1 MKRFLKA
8 VWNWHGW
15 IGKFFTI
22 FCVAC
27 LIAGVVGLAFGFT
40 KCKQHD
46 EIIYTNIFLNEKF
59 DLHNSN
65 YEVTV
70 LEAKTI
76 DQTTI
81 LNKKGDKEK
90 LSGHFVD
97 ATIKIFQKSDSK
109 EKIHKFDRND
119 FKLKGHTGVYLP
131 LNDIASIVG
140 WDMIDLHWDKRD
152 NGFVISSADISTEK
166 AIADYTY
173 VGKAISPGEEINF
186 HVFLPISNKNY
197 NVETSV
203 MILEFDFLFGGIWS
217 ERKRGEDVIL
227 LPRPDNLKA
236 QKHYV

>member
-22 FCVAC
+22 FCVSC
-27 LIAGVVGLAFGFT
+27 LIVGVIGLAFGLT

-70 LEAKTI
+70 LEAKTK
-76 DQTTI
+76 DQITI
-81 LNKKGDKEK
+81 LSKRGDEEN

-131 LNDIASIVG
+131 LNDIGSIVG
-140 WDMIDLHWDKRD
+140 WDMIDYHWDKKD

-166 AIADYTY
+166 AVTDYNY
-173 VGKAISPGEEINF
+173 VGKTIGPGEEISF
-186 HVFLPISNKNY
+186 HIFLQISNYRISIRGLLLLSFNRW
-197 NVETSV
+197 VE
-203 MILEFDFLFGGIWS
+203 
-217 ERKRGEDVIL
+217 
-227 LPRPDNLKA
+227 
-236 QKHYV
+236 